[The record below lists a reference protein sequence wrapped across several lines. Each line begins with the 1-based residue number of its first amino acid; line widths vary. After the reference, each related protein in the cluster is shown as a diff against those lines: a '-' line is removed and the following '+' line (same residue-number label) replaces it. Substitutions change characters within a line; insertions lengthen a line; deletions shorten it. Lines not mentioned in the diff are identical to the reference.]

1 MKNDVISNDENV
13 KQLSQQ
19 IYHLTKHNKF
29 KFCSNMGEIMDSA
42 IDYLINNYEN
52 HEMLRTNVI

>member
-1 MKNDVISNDENV
+1 
-13 KQLSQQ
+13 
-19 IYHLTKHNKF
+19 
-29 KFCSNMGEIMDSA
+29 MGEIMDST

>member
-1 MKNDVISNDENV
+1 MIKKSFLKNLLLVSIF
-13 KQLSQQ
+13 LMLIQ
-19 IYHLTKHNKF
+19 IYIGT
-29 KFCSNMGEIMDSA
+29 GVREIMDSA